1 MKLKIFCTIFGLVL
15 VVISLAQ
22 KKELLKIA
30 PFKIILTNGQSF
42 QYTQLKK
49 NEPVVLVYF
58 SPDCDHCKEFAKH
71 LIANYAIVQNKQVVM
86 ITYLPLP
93 EVQQFDQQFK
103 LSGHKNI
110 KIGTEGFS
118 FTVQAYYNVQHF
130 PFLAL
135 YDKNGNQKV
144 QFKEE
149 VPFEKIKAAIVKL

>member
-1 MKLKIFCTIFGLVL
+1 MMLKMFCTIFGLLL
-15 VVISLAQ
+15 VVSSLAQ
-22 KKELLKIA
+22 KKEFVKIA

-42 QYTQLKK
+42 QYMQLKK

-71 LIANYAIVQNKQVVM
+71 LIANYSIVQNKQVVM
-86 ITYLPLP
+86 ISYLPLP

-103 LSGHKNI
+103 LSGRKNI

-130 PFLAL
+130 PFVAL

-144 QFKEE
+144 LFREE